1 MRGRHPTSRVAR
13 ERNRWRAW
21 ITALLL
27 LQPAAAAS
35 AKEPPPDLG
44 LMSIEDLLEVEV
56 TSVSKR
62 AQKVSDAPAAI
73 TVLTGEDIRRSGAT
87 NIPDALRMV
96 PGLHVAQIDGSKW
109 AITARGFNSQFAN
122 KLLVMIDGR
131 TVYTPLF
138 SGVFWD
144 VQDVMLEDV
153 DRIEVVR
160 GPGGTLWGANAVN
173 GVINIITKPAAATQ
187 GGLVAAGA
195 GSVERYFTQARF
207 GGQLAEGAH
216 YRVYAKYFDR
226 GSLDTSTG
234 DSADDDWD
242 MARGGFRVDWNATGS
257 DSFTFQ
263 GDYYDGGV
271 SDTLLD
277 GTQEN
282 QDLRGGNFL
291 TRWNHEFSGGSDMQL
306 QLYYDRTDRDV
317 DALLTE
323 KRNTLDL
330 ELQHHFQPSRR
341 HDVVVGVGYRMNDDD
356 IDPRLADFSPTS
368 RTNHLASSFVQD
380 EITLIEDLLSV
391 TLGSKF
397 EHNDYT
403 GFEFQPSGR
412 ALYSPSDR
420 HSLWAAIS
428 RSVRTPSRADNDVD
442 FWSPASDQPDTFNN
456 YLGNRD
462 LEAEDLLAYELG
474 YRGQPLDALSLDVAA
489 YYNDY
494 DGLRS
499 SDIVFSTPG
508 PCPPI
513 GVGVCT
519 FNTISFSN
527 RVDASAWG
535 VEAIATWIPIPFW
548 HLTGGYTYM
557 HVDVDPRSSSTDPT
571 AVDQAGDTPRH
582 QFFVLS
588 RLNLPFDLEFDTSLY
603 WADDLGSQPV
613 GEYTRLDLRL
623 GWRPL
628 DALELSLVGQNLTEA
643 RHPEFEDGLFSLRSQ
658 VPRSVYGK
666 VTWRY

>member
-13 ERNRWRAW
+13 ERNCWRAW
-21 ITALLL
+21 GTALLL
-27 LQPAAAAS
+27 LQPAAAVS
-35 AKEPPPDLG
+35 AEEPPPDLG

-73 TVLTGEDIRRSGAT
+73 TVLTSEDIRRSGAT
-87 NIPDALRMV
+87 TIPDALRMV
-96 PGLHVAQIDGSKW
+96 PGLHVAQIDGNKW

-207 GGQLAEGAH
+207 GGKLAEGAH
-216 YRVYAKYFDR
+216 YRMYAKYFDR
-226 GSLDTSTG
+226 GSLETSTG
-234 DSADDDWD
+234 SSAHDDWD

-263 GDYYDGGV
+263 GDYYDGDV
-271 SDTLLD
+271 SDTLLT

-282 QDLRGGNFL
+282 QALRGGNFL
-291 TRWNHEFSGGSDMQL
+291 TRWNHEFSGGSDMQF

-323 KRNTLDL
+323 KRNTVDL
-330 ELQHHFQPSRR
+330 ELQHHFQPLRR
-341 HDVVVGVGYRMNDDD
+341 HDVVVGAGYRMNDDD
-356 IDPRLADFSPTS
+356 IDPRATAFAPKS

-380 EITLIEDLLSV
+380 EVTLIEDLLSV
-391 TLGSKF
+391 TIGSKF

-428 RSVRTPSRADNDVD
+428 RSVRTPSRADNDVA
-442 FWSPASDQPDTFNN
+442 FMSPASDQPNTLNT

-474 YRGQPLDALSLDVAA
+474 YRGQPLDTLSLDVAA

-499 SDIVFSTPG
+499 SDIVASS
-508 PCPPI
+508 PCPAPPFPL
-513 GVGVCT
+513 GFTC
-519 FNTISFSN
+519 NMISFSN

-535 VEAIATWIPIPFW
+535 VEAIATWIPVPFW

-557 HVDVDPRSSSTDPT
+557 HVDVDPRNSSTDPT
-571 AVDQAGDTPRH
+571 AVDQEGETPRH

-603 WADDLGSQPV
+603 WADDLRAQPV
-613 GEYTRLDLRL
+613 GEYTRLDARL

-628 DALELSLVGQNLTEA
+628 DQLELSLVGQNLTEA
-643 RHPEFEDGLFSLRSQ
+643 RHPEFENGLFSLRSQ